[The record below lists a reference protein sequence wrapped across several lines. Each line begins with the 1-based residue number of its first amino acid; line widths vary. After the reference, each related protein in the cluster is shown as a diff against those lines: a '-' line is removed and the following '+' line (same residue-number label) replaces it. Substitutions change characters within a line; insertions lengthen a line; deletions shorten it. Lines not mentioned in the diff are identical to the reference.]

1 MLQTIYNEPPV
12 PAAVSN
18 VDGCLLLVPLRTKT
32 TTRPANLDPDPRTQP
47 ESGSEILLQTIY
59 YEPPPPVPA
68 TVSNVDGCLLL
79 VPGKNPDHYPSLPQ
93 VGDGLRYSL
102 LEKI

>member
-1 MLQTIYNEPPV
+1 MAVSCLSLVRTQTTILACQSESGSADTTGPGSGSEIMLQTIYNEPPPLV

-18 VDGCLLLVPLRTKT
+18 VDGCF
-32 TTRPANLDPDPRTQP
+32 
-47 ESGSEILLQTIY
+47 
-59 YEPPPPVPA
+59 
-68 TVSNVDGCLLL
+68 LL